1 MWERGRARLQNY
13 LKEIGWTETII
24 DVRSKCTRNLLKL
37 GNAEQEENINPNVN
51 GGEGNNKRASESQGE
66 LHNLF
71 VFLVVTVMMQLLFSG
86 RGQPAKKSQPQV
98 MADALLL
105 DTEAAVMSSFAF
117 LEPADVEMD
126 DEDYMGDDMDMV
138 SGTDA
143 DMKQLKLK
151 TKGVIVNDGEFCS
164 MLCNKELCN

>member
-1 MWERGRARLQNY
+1 MFNF
-13 LKEIGWTETII
+13 II
-24 DVRSKCTRNLLKL
+24 
-37 GNAEQEENINPNVN
+37 
-51 GGEGNNKRASESQGE
+51 NNCI
-66 LHNLF
+66 
-71 VFLVVTVMMQLLFSG
+71 SG

-143 DMKQLKLK
+143 EMKQLKLK
-151 TKGVIVNDGEFCS
+151 TKGVIVNDGKLRICLCQ
-164 MLCNKELCN
+164 LCNLFMKFQ

>member
-1 MWERGRARLQNY
+1 LVKHSSN
-13 LKEIGWTETII
+13 EILFII
-24 DVRSKCTRNLLKL
+24 
-37 GNAEQEENINPNVN
+37 
-51 GGEGNNKRASESQGE
+51 
-66 LHNLF
+66 
-71 VFLVVTVMMQLLFSG
+71 SG

-151 TKGVIVNDGEFCS
+151 TKGVIVNDGERRKDYKFIHLINFKCLS
-164 MLCNKELCN
+164 SVDDADAEAEEVLNDLNRLVEGEDANMNLNDSQRQQDGDWNQHGKFMNIYNKIFIFF

>member
-1 MWERGRARLQNY
+1 MAVKATINVQASHKVKSSTDLAQRQ
-13 LKEIGWTETII
+13 KIIGLTPI
-24 DVRSKCTRNLLKL
+24 K
-37 GNAEQEENINPNVN
+37 
-51 GGEGNNKRASESQGE
+51 
-66 LHNLF
+66 
-71 VFLVVTVMMQLLFSG
+71 G

-151 TKGVIVNDGEFCS
+151 TKGVIVNDGKI
-164 MLCNKELCN
+164 LVGA

>member
-1 MWERGRARLQNY
+1 VQASHKVQNSAVGSVV
-13 LKEIGWTETII
+13 LINIIG
-24 DVRSKCTRNLLKL
+24 
-37 GNAEQEENINPNVN
+37 
-51 GGEGNNKRASESQGE
+51 
-66 LHNLF
+66 LF
-71 VFLVVTVMMQLLFSG
+71 YHHLG

-126 DEDYMGDDMDMV
+126 DEDYGDDMDMV
-138 SGTDA
+138 SSNEA

-151 TKGVIVNDGEFCS
+151 TKGVIVNDGETSTIGRVSRQKTNSPSFS
-164 MLCNKELCN
+164 LQTMPMLRPRKC

>member
-1 MWERGRARLQNY
+1 MSEFSINLIGFLSQN
-13 LKEIGWTETII
+13 L
-24 DVRSKCTRNLLKL
+24 
-37 GNAEQEENINPNVN
+37 
-51 GGEGNNKRASESQGE
+51 
-66 LHNLF
+66 
-71 VFLVVTVMMQLLFSG
+71 G

-126 DEDYMGDDMDMV
+126 DEDYGDDMDMV
-138 SGTDA
+138 SGNEA

-151 TKGVIVNDGEFCS
+151 TKGVIVNDGEICEPRS
-164 MLCNKELCN
+164 TSN

>member
-1 MWERGRARLQNY
+1 M
-13 LKEIGWTETII
+13 
-24 DVRSKCTRNLLKL
+24 
-37 GNAEQEENINPNVN
+37 
-51 GGEGNNKRASESQGE
+51 
-66 LHNLF
+66 
-71 VFLVVTVMMQLLFSG
+71 
-86 RGQPAKKSQPQV
+86 

-151 TKGVIVNDGEFCS
+151 TKGIIVNDGEWCFVCVPMNS
-164 MLCNKELCN
+164 GKMLMRKQRFLRTVSDVFIV